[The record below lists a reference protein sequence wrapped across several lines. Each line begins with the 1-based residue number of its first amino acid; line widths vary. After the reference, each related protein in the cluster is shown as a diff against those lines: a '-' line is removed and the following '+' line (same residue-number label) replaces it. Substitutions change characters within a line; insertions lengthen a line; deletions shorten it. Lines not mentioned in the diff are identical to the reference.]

1 MHHVG
6 IGLAC
11 GSMWYQV
18 IDSGSISGGD
28 HLHSGTVVGKLRWS
42 KPPAVSEL
50 EIS

>member
-1 MHHVG
+1 MPVR
-6 IGLAC
+6 ASRWYRA
-11 GSMWYQV
+11 SMWYQDIV
-18 IDSGSISGGD
+18 LGSMSGGD